1 MYIIR
6 QSPLKQCDK
15 FENNQGAQSHGHF
28 TSEAQGVRNTAMKAL
43 DFIII
48 FSNVATDN
56 ACQTSSRPSFPY
68 IMKRF
73 IYIYV
78 YIYKYE
84 ANNLIIVSI
93 ASMMTVIYN
102 TDNNNDIYVLW
113 LNLSEVIKF
122 FTMPVLSPLSRYL
135 KFPYNNLPHTRID
148 AERDIIS
155 ERRIYISFR
164 VCSSMQW

>member
-1 MYIIR
+1 
-6 QSPLKQCDK
+6 
-15 FENNQGAQSHGHF
+15 
-28 TSEAQGVRNTAMKAL
+28 
-43 DFIII
+43 
-48 FSNVATDN
+48 
-56 ACQTSSRPSFPY
+56 
-68 IMKRF
+68 
-73 IYIYV
+73 
-78 YIYKYE
+78 
-84 ANNLIIVSI
+84 
-93 ASMMTVIYN
+93 MMTVIYS

-148 AERDIIS
+148 AERNIIS